1 VASAAIQAAT
11 KLEGPGLLC
20 SSDPSPVLDESY
32 SEWSAEVGRERTKHA
47 FREED
52 GEGGGRLANILIAS
66 AKRRIAVGSS
76 VEEMEESSAEETEV
90 ASPWETLQ
98 GEVSGEDMVVIV
110 TCCGSRS
117 QVLSQVAQGQHM
129 KGEVGRTRALYPK
142 PKRCVYVCGICPTG
156 FCGLVQWCFLW
167 SSTHCH
173 RLAECDQGQRH
184 QCMSK
189 YVLP

>member
-1 VASAAIQAAT
+1 M
-11 KLEGPGLLC
+11 
-20 SSDPSPVLDESY
+20 LDESY

-76 VEEMEESSAEETEV
+76 VEEMEEESAEETEV

-129 KGEVGRTRALYPK
+129 KGKSEEQELYTQSQSGVFMFVGFARL
-142 PKRCVYVCGICPTG
+142 G
-156 FCGLVQWCFLW
+156 FVAWYNGASCGLRRFA
-167 SSTHCH
+167 T
-173 RLAECDQGQRH
+173 G
-184 QCMSK
+184 
-189 YVLP
+189 